1 MKYSHFDNIEMDAS
15 RFGLG
20 CMRFNGTASEGND
33 ADTRKAVR
41 LIRQAIDGGVNY
53 LDTAY
58 VYLNKTSEKILG
70 EALKGGYRDKVTIA
84 TKMPLEAVHNY
95 DEMEALLNEELEKLN
110 TDHVDYYLMHGID
123 KEKWLKFKEI
133 GADKFFTDKK
143 AQGKIKYKCFS
154 FHGSYDDFE
163 YILKDY
169 DWDMVQIQF
178 NFMDENNQAGIKG
191 LKLVGDMGIPVVI
204 MEPLLGG
211 KLSKAPES
219 VQKIYDEYPVKRTPA
234 EWAFSYLADYPQ
246 IMTILSGCNE
256 DFQIEE
262 NLRIFDRIDV
272 GCMSDEE
279 KAFIGRVRDAY
290 LLRTKIS
297 CRGCNYCMPCPG
309 GVNIPK
315 IFGAWNECALYE
327 ISPEKCWS
335 YHEVTDAGETPD
347 KCLSCGACEAACPQS
362 LDIINSLKIAWKE
375 LTE

>member
-1 MKYSHFDNIEMDAS
+1 MKYSHFDRIEMDAS

-20 CMRFNGTASEGND
+20 CMRFNGTASEGNPV
-33 ADTRKAVR
+33 DTNKAIN

-58 VYLNKTSEKILG
+58 VYLDQTSETILG
-70 EALKGGYRDKVTIA
+70 RALKDGYRDKVTIA
-84 TKMPLEAVHNY
+84 TKMPIEHVHNR
-95 DEMEALLNEELEKLN
+95 DEMEALLEEELGKLQ

-123 KEKWLKFKEI
+123 KEKWLQFKEM

-178 NFMDENNQAGIKG
+178 NFMDEENQAGLKG
-191 LKLVGDMGIPVVI
+191 LKLAGEMGIPVVV

-211 KLSKAPES
+211 KLAKAPAD
-219 VQKIYDEYPVKRTPA
+219 VQKEYDSYPVKRTPS
-234 EWAFSYLADYPQ
+234 EWAFRYLADYPQ

-256 DFQIEE
+256 TSQIEE
-262 NLRIFDRIDV
+262 NLAIFDSADI
-272 GCMSDEE
+272 GCMSAEE
-279 KAFIGRVRDAY
+279 KEFIGRVRDAY
-290 LLRTKIS
+290 KARTRI
-297 CRGCNYCMPCPG
+297 GCTGCAYCMPCPG

-315 IFGAWNECALYE
+315 VFASWNECSLYD
-327 ISPEKCWS
+327 ITSKDCWS
-335 YHEVTDAGETPD
+335 YHELVGAGETPD
-347 KCLSCGACEAACPQS
+347 KCLGCGACESACPQS
-362 LDIINSLKIAWKE
+362 LNIIESLKTAWAE
-375 LTE
+375 LDC